1 MKREI
6 CEDAVIGGVAVVVV
20 VGVVVAGCRVVDNF
34 VSVHDSTRGNDDAEN
49 KLFCS
54 ILLKKFSQSF
64 YFSTLQRYFFFQYCL
79 FSYHLKELIK
89 VQLFLSSSNILVVQ
103 KSST

>member
-6 CEDAVIGGVAVVVV
+6 CEDAVIGGV
-20 VGVVVAGCRVVDNF
+20 VVAGCRVVDNF
-34 VSVHDSTRGNDDAEN
+34 LSAHGSTRVNDDAEN

-54 ILLKKFSQSF
+54 ILIKKFSQSI

-79 FSYHLKELIK
+79 FSCHMKELIK

>member
-6 CEDAVIGGVAVVVV
+6 CEDAVIGGV
-20 VGVVVAGCRVVDNF
+20 VVAGCRVVDNY

-54 ILLKKFSQSF
+54 ILLKKFSQSIN
-64 YFSTLQRYFFFQYCL
+64 FSRLLRYFFFQ
-79 FSYHLKELIK
+79 
-89 VQLFLSSSNILVVQ
+89 
-103 KSST
+103 